1 MILKTPRD
9 IGMLIRQ
16 ARKDAGLDQAAL
28 AAKVGVSRWW
38 INEIE
43 RGKPRAELGLV
54 LRTLLALGVTVG
66 TMAPKG
72 DQDAGVTKPSPAD
85 VLARA
90 RETSR

>member
-9 IGMLIRQ
+9 VGALIRQ
-16 ARKDAGLDQAAL
+16 ARRDARLDQAAL

-54 LRTLLALGVTVG
+54 LRTLLALGVQLTAG
-66 TMAPKG
+66 PLS
-72 DQDAGVTKPSPAD
+72 DQDWAPTKPTPAD
-85 VLARA
+85 VLTRA
-90 RETSR
+90 RETPP